1 MGRGV
6 EKEMSSFD
14 KREINMDVIVTAK
27 QKIERAEALII
38 GAGAGMG
45 VDSGLPDFRGGTG
58 FWRAYPP
65 LKELG
70 ISFVEMANP
79 AWFLDDPRLAW
90 GFYGHRYHLYR
101 KTKPHTGF
109 DILRKWGME
118 SVERGGSG
126 AFIFTS
132 NVDGQF
138 QKAGFRED
146 QILEC
151 HGSIHHFQCTGS
163 CTGIWP
169 AKPDDVCVDDKT
181 MRAVGDLP
189 RCPGCGSLARPA
201 ILMFGD
207 WHWNQTRSD
216 VQTDAFN
223 QWLNTMKKPV
233 VLIEIGAGTAVPTV
247 RIQMERLARMC
258 RGTLIRIN
266 RREPEVPEGHT
277 GLALGGLE
285 ALTAIDKT
293 IL

>member
-1 MGRGV
+1 
-6 EKEMSSFD
+6 
-14 KREINMDVIVTAK
+14 MDAIVTAR
-27 QKIERAEALII
+27 QKIEQAGSIII

-45 VDSGLPDFRGGTG
+45 VDSGLPDFRGDKG

-65 LKELG
+65 LKDLG

-79 AWFLDDPRLAW
+79 AWFHDDPTLAW

-101 KTKPHTGF
+101 KTKPHSGF
-109 DILRKWGME
+109 EILRTWGRTSE
-118 SVERGGSG
+118 QNGGSG

-151 HGSIHHFQCTGS
+151 HGSINYHQCTGS
-163 CTGIWP
+163 CSGIWP
-169 AKPDDVCVDDKT
+169 AKPDDIRINERS
-181 MRAVGDLP
+181 MRALGDMP
-189 RCPGCGSLARPA
+189 RCPSCGNLARPA

-207 WHWNQTRSD
+207 WNWDQTRSD
-216 VQTDAFN
+216 TQSDAFN
-223 QWLNTMKKPV
+223 RWLNSIEKPV

-247 RIQMERLARMC
+247 RIQMERLARMLN
-258 RGTLIRIN
+258 GLLIRIN
-266 RREPEVPEGHT
+266 QREPEVPSGHI

-285 ALTAIDKT
+285 ALVAIENT
-293 IL
+293 VL